1 MVTKRTIYQKLRK
14 IQKILNEYHSQI
26 PQVEIGR
33 QNVLNDIDNEVG
45 LDKLIKNI
53 KEDLKNGN

>member
-1 MVTKRTIYQKLRK
+1 MVTKSTIYKKLKK

-45 LDKLIKNI
+45 LDKLIKSI
-53 KEDLKNGN
+53 KEDLKNGK

>member
-33 QNVLNDIDNEVG
+33 QNVLNDINNQVG
-45 LDKLIKNI
+45 FDKLIKNI